1 LKGDNFIYVD
11 DNVIT
16 SEACKKIIDTFEY
29 LDTGNLTYSRQEP
42 ENYQEP
48 IAKKDTS
55 TALAEMRLAGMGR
68 NVYDTTI
75 NAIRSNVLS
84 YIEKYEVGMTQRDVN
99 GDYPLIDLNFKVQRT
114 KPSEGYHVWHSET
127 TCSENYGRVI
137 TWILYLNDVKEGGET
152 ELLHLS
158 ERITPKEGRLA
169 VFPAGW
175 THTHRGNPP
184 LSNTKYIVT
193 GWVAHK

>member
-1 LKGDNFIYVD
+1 MKGDNFIYVA

-16 SEACKKIIDTFEY
+16 SEACQKIIDTFEY
-29 LDTGNLTYSRQEP
+29 LHAGNLTYSRQDP
-42 ENYQEP
+42 ENYQDP
-48 IAKKDTS
+48 ITKKDTS
-55 TALAEMRLAGMGR
+55 TNLAEMTLEGMGKGI
-68 NVYDTTI
+68 YDTTI
-75 NAIRSNVLS
+75 NAIRSSILS
-84 YIEKYEVGMTQRDVN
+84 YVEKYEVGMTQRNEN
-99 GDYPLIDLNFKVQRT
+99 GDYSLIDLNFKVQRT
-114 KPSEGYHVWHSET
+114 KPSEGYHVWHCENSST
-127 TCSENYGRVI
+127 ENYGRVL

-184 LSNTKYIVT
+184 LSNTKYVVT